1 MKKISTLVLL
11 TIAILLGTWAA
22 VQSSNGQ
29 RISKHSEYMLSP
41 RKLIRLGNPQLSD
54 LNGPGSSVENHPSGT
69 TFYQHNWTRGNL
81 GTVEFAHVPYNF
93 VVDNVLSVLGF
104 ADKDVPEGI
113 YDWSISFGVSPE
125 QADTHEAA
133 RDRVMSLLAQLRA
146 AGWKRYIPVTLPRLK
161 GKEAWQFGSS
171 PKGRTIYSL
180 DSTYTP
186 TMEEWK
192 SVLGSRPTWLFQADG
207 VYLEVVVDESNMG
220 GFVGKSTYLLGIKAE
235 SEYAFFGIGYFG
247 GFGGDPERIDNW
259 KALIPAELAKYH
271 KYRLKTEAELR
282 TAGYTI
288 DTTYQDP
295 PIKALQVTSDR
306 TK

>member
-1 MKKISTLVLL
+1 MKKIFILVLL
-11 TIAILLGTWAA
+11 LTSILLGTWAA
-22 VQSSNGQ
+22 VQPSNGQ
-29 RISKHSEYMLSP
+29 PTSKHNKYMPSP
-41 RKLIRLGNPQLSD
+41 RTLIRLGNPQLSD
-54 LNGPGSSVENHPSGT
+54 LNGPGSSVENHPTGT
-69 TFYQHNWTRGNL
+69 TFYQHTWTRGNL
-81 GTVEFAHVPYNF
+81 GTVEFAHVPNNF

-113 YDWSISFGVSPE
+113 YDWSVSFGVSPE

-146 AGWKRYIPVTLPRLK
+146 AGWKRYIDVGDPRLT
-161 GKEAWQFGSS
+161 GKQAWLYGVS
-171 PKGRTIYSL
+171 PKALGIYSF

-207 VYLEVVVDESNMG
+207 VYLEVVVDESNTG
-220 GFVGKSTYLLGIKAE
+220 GFVGKSTYLLGLEVK
-235 SEYAFFGIGYFG
+235 SEYAYYGIGYFSG
-247 GFGGDPERIDNW
+247 KREKIDNW
-259 KALIPAELAKYH
+259 KALISAELAKYH
-271 KYRLKTEAELR
+271 KDRLKTEDELR

-295 PIKALQVTSDR
+295 PIKALQAASGN